1 MSQQSGV
8 EVPQASGDHSH
19 IDANLGNARNR
30 NPQNRPVIHDE
41 EERPV
46 AQRPNSAL
54 FEMALTP
61 LRWLFQTH
69 PISLNRELDTRK
81 FLGEFDRKYSS
92 RHPTFVD
99 GSYQSAVARAFQQ
112 SKFLLIYLH
121 SPMHDDTTKFCNQ
134 VLCSESFSVFANQ
147 NVVCWAGKIW
157 DPEAYDLSSQLR
169 ASSYPFLAL
178 LVCQSDR
185 VVQVADRIQGK
196 IKALHYMPQI
206 LDNFSVT
213 IMLPLSRILLLPLR
227 GIICFFVFCC
237 FFQIIISNE
246 DHSPC
251 FIFDIISISS
261 SSTLLFSL
269 FLYLTFVLCIITIQ
283 QHLFL
288 CNLFLKNHIL
298 VFQ

>member
-1 MSQQSGV
+1 MADLISFLTSDQQTNLRLFQEICQITDDELCIQILSQHTWNVDNAVNSFMSQQSGA
-8 EVPQASGDHSH
+8 EAPQAAGNHSH

-30 NPQNRPVIHDE
+30 NPQNPQSRAVIHDE

-134 VLCSESFSVFANQ
+134 VLCSEAFSVFANQ

-185 VVQVADRIQGK
+185 VVQVADRIQGD
-196 IKALHYMPQI
+196 IKA
-206 LDNFSVT
+206 
-213 IMLPLSRILLLPLR
+213 
-227 GIICFFVFCC
+227 
-237 FFQIIISNE
+237 
-246 DHSPC
+246 
-251 FIFDIISISS
+251 
-261 SSTLLFSL
+261 
-269 FLYLTFVLCIITIQ
+269 
-283 QHLFL
+283 FL
-288 CNLFLKNHIL
+288 CVPNYSNYLPALLYCDNHAHSYH
-298 VFQ
+298 

>member
-1 MSQQSGV
+1 MADLTSFLTIDQQSGLRLFQEICQIADDELCIQILSQHTWNVDNAVNSFMSQQSGA
-8 EVPQASGDHSH
+8 EAPPLQALGSRNH

-30 NPQNRPVIHDE
+30 NPQNRAVIHDE
-41 EERPV
+41 EERPA
-46 AQRPNSAL
+46 AQRPHRAF

-69 PISLNRELDTRK
+69 PMSLNRELDTRK

-92 RHPTFVD
+92 RHPTFID

-134 VLCSESFSVFANQ
+134 VLCSESFSLFANQ

-185 VVQVADRIQGK
+185 VVQVADRIQGA
-196 IKALHYMPQI
+196 IRALIFIP
-206 LDNFSVT
+206 T
-213 IMLPLSRILLLPLR
+213 ITNQFTVITVQRLSSIPLS
-227 GIICFFVFCC
+227 
-237 FFQIIISNE
+237 S
-246 DHSPC
+246 
-251 FIFDIISISS
+251 
-261 SSTLLFSL
+261 
-269 FLYLTFVLCIITIQ
+269 
-283 QHLFL
+283 
-288 CNLFLKNHIL
+288 
-298 VFQ
+298 